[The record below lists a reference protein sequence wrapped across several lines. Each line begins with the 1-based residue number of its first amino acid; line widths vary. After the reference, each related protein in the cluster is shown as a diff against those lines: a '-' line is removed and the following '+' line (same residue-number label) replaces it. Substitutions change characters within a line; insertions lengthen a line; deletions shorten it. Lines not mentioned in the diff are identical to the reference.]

1 MRAADNLARALI
13 WSAISC
19 WAPGAFGAD
28 PPSLGLPEV
37 TVTAPP
43 VTPSWKKWNPYSSNP
58 RVEEDKWP
66 EIPCTTSRISSG
78 AATACKYG
86 PPLGHEG
93 FGLPSGNLSIDA
105 SNCRMGHDLVFTNVG
120 DLVIEADAIV
130 VDPYF
135 ISAIGSQHK
144 GCYVQSH
151 YSDLR
156 DDFPDMNQMTRKGSV
171 WRNYLETGDLST
183 MEFSVASSDCR
194 AIEKRGPTWLG
205 GHVYVIHA
213 SVCRKDG
220 RAVEAADIDLALG
233 SLQVRQY
240 ESRGNLRAPPQ

>member
-1 MRAADNLARALI
+1 MRATGGLVRSLVLA
-13 WSAISC
+13 AIC
-19 WAPGAFGAD
+19 CTAPGFRDAGAQT
-28 PPSLGLPEV
+28 LGLPEV

-43 VTPSWKKWNPYSSNP
+43 ITPSWKKWNPYSANT

-66 EIPCTTSRISSG
+66 ETPCDSSRISSG
-78 AATACKYG
+78 AATGCRTG

-93 FGLPSGNLSIDA
+93 FGLPAGNLGIDP
-105 SNCRMGHDLVFTNVG
+105 SNCRMAHDLVVTTVG
-120 DLVIEADAIV
+120 NLAVEADVIV
-130 VDPYF
+130 VDPNF
-135 ISAIGSQHK
+135 VSAIGSQHK

-156 DDFPDMNQMTRKGSV
+156 DDFPDMNQMTRRGSG
-171 WRNYLETGDLST
+171 WRNYLESRDLTT
-183 MEFSVASSDCR
+183 MEFSDGANDCR
-194 AIEKRGPTWLG
+194 ALEKRGPTWLG

-220 RAVEAADIDLALG
+220 RAVEATDIQLAIG

-240 ESRGNLRAPPQ
+240 EPRGNLRPPPQ